1 MLVASCIV
9 FVLVDFLV
17 FQRMPNTFQC
27 HLIALIFWVAVA
39 AGFNLWVWTRMGQS
53 KALYWCSGY
62 VLEWMLS
69 MDNLFVF
76 QLIFNTY
83 QTPPNQIHK
92 AVFVGFIGAALM
104 RLIFFMVVSTF
115 LRAFHW
121 IRYPFGALLIWSGI
135 ETVKGDDDDVD
146 VKDTFLV
153 RCLTQCLGSRLSPQ
167 YEDQGSS
174 MFIQGNGGKT
184 QVTLLFV
191 VVACLE
197 CTDVIFALDSVGAKV
212 AQIPQQ
218 YIAFSSSVL
227 AMFGLRAMFFI
238 IRDLLD
244 AFALLKYGLCIILV
258 FIGTELMLADYIS
271 LSASTVCL
279 ILLSVLTACI
289 AGSILKK
296 HVSAGDAR
304 GTDAN

>member
-1 MLVASCIV
+1 
-9 FVLVDFLV
+9 
-17 FQRMPNTFQC
+17 
-27 HLIALIFWVAVA
+27 
-39 AGFNLWVWTRMGQS
+39 
-53 KALYWCSGY
+53 
-62 VLEWMLS
+62 
-69 MDNLFVF
+69 
-76 QLIFNTY
+76 
-83 QTPPNQIHK
+83 
-92 AVFVGFIGAALM
+92 
-104 RLIFFMVVSTF
+104 
-115 LRAFHW
+115 
-121 IRYPFGALLIWSGI
+121 
-135 ETVKGDDDDVD
+135 
-146 VKDTFLV
+146 
-153 RCLTQCLGSRLSPQ
+153 
-167 YEDQGSS
+167 